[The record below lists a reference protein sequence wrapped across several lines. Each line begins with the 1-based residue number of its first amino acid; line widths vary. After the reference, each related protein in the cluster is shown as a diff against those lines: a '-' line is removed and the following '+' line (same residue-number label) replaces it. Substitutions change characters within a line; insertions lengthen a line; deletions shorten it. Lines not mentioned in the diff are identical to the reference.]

1 METDLGARGP
11 SVARPLGYGPDM
23 RFLLPCMTLGCASGA
38 ADSAGPGA
46 ADARTCHGSADLC
59 DRPLDTVAI
68 AMTHNAMSSADD
80 GWLGPNQTHG
90 LERQLA
96 DGVRGMM
103 LDVHPWE
110 GEAWLCHGYCE
121 LGAERLADGFRR
133 LGGFLEADPDEVLV
147 LMLESYVDPVWVA
160 AAAEEAGVAELA
172 YTHPVGAAWP
182 TLAELGDAG
191 TPLVVFSQG
200 DGEGVPW
207 IHAGYRDH
215 AWDTPYAAQTAED
228 FSCERL
234 RGDADHTF
242 FLVNHFLT
250 RPTARV
256 ELAEEVNHDPLL
268 SDRIDRCAAE
278 AGRPVSWVAVDFYE
292 VGDVL
297 SAVRRLNRTGRASP

>member
-1 METDLGARGP
+1 
-11 SVARPLGYGPDM
+11 M
-23 RFLLPCMTLGCASGA
+23 RLRVLALTLLPACTGGADSGA
-38 ADSAGPGA
+38 
-46 ADARTCHGSADLC
+46 ARTCHGSAELC
-59 DRPLDTVAI
+59 DRPLDRVAI
-68 AMTHNAMSSADD
+68 AMTHNAMSAADE

-110 GEAWLCHGYCE
+110 EEAYLCHGFCE
-121 LGAERLADGFRR
+121 LGAERLADGFGR
-133 LGGFLEADPDEVLV
+133 LGAVLREDPDEVLV
-147 LMLESYVDPVWVA
+147 LMLESYVEPAWVA

-172 YTHPVGAAWP
+172 YVHPEGAAWP

-200 DGEGVPW
+200 EGEGVPW

-215 AWDTPYAAQTAED
+215 AWDTPYAAQTADD
-228 FSCERL
+228 FSCEVL
-234 RGDADHTF
+234 RGDPEHAF

-250 RPTARV
+250 RPTARI

-268 SDRIDRCAAE
+268 SARIDQCAQE
-278 AGRPVSWVAVDFYE
+278 SGDFPNWVSVDFYE
-292 VGDVL
+292 VGDVV
-297 SAVRRLNRTGRASP
+297 SAVRRLNETGRATP